1 MTDPDHQPT
10 ERRRGLF
17 GRVREHIARDEEL
30 SVDFGVDFSELL
42 GGLREALDSFV
53 SDGRNTALDAPVPTA
68 PEWDVRHLIAHQ
80 GMVHRWATDCIRG
93 ERKDPSAYEAE
104 GLAASDP
111 VSWLREGGRRLITAL
126 AEAPADLDAWVF
138 LDDAPAP
145 RVFWARRQC
154 HETTVHSVDM
164 LAARLGRFP
173 TADETWVTQQVAA
186 DGIDE
191 LLTGFMTRSRST
203 LRSDRPLDLA
213 VRPTDLDQSWLVHVS
228 SEPATVQRGRGGR
241 RAPRGD
247 GKELVV
253 EGTAEQLYL
262 ALWNRSEEVT
272 GEGYDLWRRT
282 AKVTWA

>member
-1 MTDPDHQPT
+1 MTDPDEQPS
-10 ERRRGLF
+10 EGRRGLL
-17 GRVREHIARDEEL
+17 GRLRRHAARDEEL

-42 GGLREALDSFV
+42 GALREALDSFV
-53 SDGRNTALDAPVPTA
+53 SDARNAALDAPVPTA

-80 GMVHRWATDCIRG
+80 GMVHRWAFDCLHG
-93 ERKDPSAYEAE
+93 ERTDPGPYEAE
-104 GLAASDP
+104 GLATADP
-111 VSWLREGGRRLITAL
+111 VLWLREGGRRLIAAL
-126 AEAPADLDAWVF
+126 DEAPVDLDAWVF
-138 LDDAPAP
+138 LADAPAP

-191 LLTGFMTRSRST
+191 LLTGFMTRPGST
-203 LRSDRPLDLA
+203 LRSEQPVDLA
-213 VRPTDLDQSWLVHVS
+213 VRPTDMDRSWLVHVS
-228 SEPATVQRGRGGR
+228 TEPATVQRGSGGR
-241 RAPRGD
+241 RAPHAD
-247 GKELVV
+247 SKELVV

-282 AKVTWA
+282 AQITWT